1 MRIRDLFEK
10 NIFGIMQKKSLAFK
24 VNSLFLDIIHIDG
37 IVYYVHYRKNFLTMN
52 VSINFENML
61 IAGRQLC
68 FFSNQVVK

>member
-37 IVYYVHYRKNFLTMN
+37 IVYAMYIIGKTF
-52 VSINFENML
+52 
-61 IAGRQLC
+61 
-68 FFSNQVVK
+68 

>member
-10 NIFGIMQKKSLAFK
+10 NIYWYNAKKTLAFK

-61 IAGRQLC
+61 IAGRQLR